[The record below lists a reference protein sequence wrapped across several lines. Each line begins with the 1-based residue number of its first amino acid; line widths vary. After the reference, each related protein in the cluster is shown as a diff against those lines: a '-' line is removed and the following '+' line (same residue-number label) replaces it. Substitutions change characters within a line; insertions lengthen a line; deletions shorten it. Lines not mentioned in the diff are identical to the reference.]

1 MVCLIIVSTSG
12 PDLSR
17 FRLSLVRLVTRSAK
31 ARFGQVGNQ
40 VRKVKDQVGQGQGH
54 ELDNKQYADFI
65 MFMQELHFFLN
76 SSIDC
81 AELENH
87 KKETGHED
95 VTRFSFA
102 DC

>member
-40 VRKVKDQVGQGQGH
+40 VRKVKDQVGQGQGQ
-54 ELDNKQYADFI
+54 ELDNKKELNI
-65 MFMQELHFFLN
+65 MQNAYCILKH
-76 SSIDC
+76 
-81 AELENH
+81 
-87 KKETGHED
+87 
-95 VTRFSFA
+95 
-102 DC
+102 

>member
-40 VRKVKDQVGQGQGH
+40 VSKVKDHVGQGQGQ
-54 ELDNKQYADFI
+54 ELDNNSSNHLKRNHFRTNVDRGT
-65 MFMQELHFFLN
+65 HFFM
-76 SSIDC
+76 
-81 AELENH
+81 AP
-87 KKETGHED
+87 T
-95 VTRFSFA
+95 FA
-102 DC
+102 YTIEK

>member
-40 VRKVKDQVGQGQGH
+40 VRKVKDQVGQGQGQ
-54 ELDNKQYADFI
+54 ELDNIWDIHIGVIITLYLHLA
-65 MFMQELHFFLN
+65 FM
-76 SSIDC
+76 S
-81 AELENH
+81 
-87 KKETGHED
+87 
-95 VTRFSFA
+95 R
-102 DC
+102 

>member
-40 VRKVKDQVGQGQGH
+40 VRKVKDQVGQGQGQ
-54 ELDNKQYADFI
+54 ELDNIRIVIGLTLACDDF
-65 MFMQELHFFLN
+65 
-76 SSIDC
+76 
-81 AELENH
+81 
-87 KKETGHED
+87 
-95 VTRFSFA
+95 
-102 DC
+102 

>member
-1 MVCLIIVSTSG
+1 MVG
-12 PDLSR
+12 
-17 FRLSLVRLVTRSAK
+17 LVTRSTE
-31 ARFGQVGNQ
+31 ARFGQVGDQ
-40 VRKVKDQVGQGQGH
+40 VDQVEDQVKDQVGQGQGH

>member
-40 VRKVKDQVGQGQGH
+40 VRKVKDQVGQGQGQ
-54 ELDNKQYADFI
+54 ELDNNMVKGW
-65 MFMQELHFFLN
+65 EVTHV
-76 SSIDC
+76 
-81 AELENH
+81 
-87 KKETGHED
+87 D
-95 VTRFSFA
+95 VSLG
-102 DC
+102 